1 MEKKMFFFNFLKTM
15 TNYYYYYYYYYYYFK
30 KLVWIK
36 KLILFLITM
45 LYKIIFKLNFIK
57 NE

>member
-1 MEKKMFFFNFLKTM
+1 MFFFNFLKTM